1 MHLQQKQQLKN
12 PAQKWS
18 YNSGFIFLANLFL
31 TKYHYCLKIIN
42 NQPKNSEYNLSNF
55 YQISADVFEKKSVES
70 FHS

>member
-18 YNSGFIFLANLFL
+18 YNSGFIFLANLFV
-31 TKYHYCLKIIN
+31 TKYHYCLKKN

-55 YQISADVFEKKSVES
+55 YQIYADVFEKKSVES